1 MIAAADPSAYARLT
15 AELAAIR
22 AQAGG
27 EPAAALARL
36 ESLRALYPASGQLLQ
51 ESGRAQ
57 LALGEREAALATLR
71 RAVELNDAL
80 PESWD
85 LLRDLLQE
93 SGDLAAAQEA
103 ARCAAR
109 ARALPPGLFRA
120 SFLLNEGE
128 VMAADELTRGFLQQ
142 HGAHVDG
149 MRLLAQICL
158 KANVADDAELLL
170 ERVLALQPGNT
181 DARYEYASVLAYRR
195 HFQPAVNALTPL
207 LRAEPRNF
215 AYRKLQASI
224 CDGVG
229 DTTQALTIYRQLA
242 AESPHDPTLPVSIG
256 FVLKSTGETVEANR
270 LFEAALATPQTFA
283 EACLALSHLK
293 GFTFSEALLARM
305 RTTESA
311 AATQPEDRARLGFA
325 LGWILE
331 QRGAYAEAFQFYARG
346 NAARRGQLCS
356 GPDFSIR
363 TMQRQPQVCT
373 AQFFAARHGFG
384 CPRADPIFIVGMP
397 RAGSTLIEQI
407 LASHSQIDGTRE
419 LSDLPRLVHQFRSRK
434 PGEPP
439 PYPGVLAELTAQ
451 ECRQLGEDYLEDTRV
466 HRRGAPFF
474 LDKMPNN
481 FRDIGFI
488 HLILPNARIIDARRE
503 PLACCFGNFKQL
515 FAPGMD
521 FMYSLEEIGRYYCQY
536 VALMEHW
543 QAVLPQKILRVNHED
558 VVNDLEGSV
567 RRMLQFLGLP
577 FEQGCLEFHRTR
589 RVVRTMSAGQVR
601 QPINRE
607 GLDQWRH
614 FEPWLGP
621 LKSVLAPVLGSAARD

>member
-1 MIAAADPSAYARLT
+1 MIAAVDPPAYARLT
-15 AELAAIR
+15 SELAAIR
-22 AQAGG
+22 AQARG

-36 ESLRALYPASGQLLQ
+36 EALQPLYPASGQLLQ
-51 ESGRAQ
+51 ERGQVQ
-57 LALGEREAALATLR
+57 LVLGERAAALTTLR

-80 PESWD
+80 PETWD
-85 LLRDLLQE
+85 VLRSLLQE
-93 SGDLAAAQEA
+93 AGDAAAAQEA
-103 ARCAAR
+103 TRCAAR
-109 ARALPPGLFRA
+109 ARALPPDLFRA

-128 VMAADELTRGFLQQ
+128 VMAADELTRRYLQQ

-158 KANVADDAELLL
+158 KASVADDAELLL
-170 ERVLALQPGNT
+170 EQVLALQPDNT

-195 HFQPAVNALTPL
+195 HFQPAVNALMPL
-207 LRAEPRNF
+207 LQADPRNR

-229 DTTQALTIYRQLA
+229 DTAQALAIYRQLA
-242 AESPHDPTLPVSIG
+242 VESPQDPTLPVSIG
-256 FVLKSTGETVEANR
+256 FVLKSTGETAEAIR
-270 LFEAALATPQTFA
+270 MFEAALAPEQTFA

-293 GFTFSEALLARM
+293 GFTFNETLLARM
-305 RTTESA
+305 RA
-311 AATQPEDRARLGFA
+311 AAGAATTQPEDRARLCFA
-325 LGWILE
+325 LGWVLE
-331 QRGAYAEAFQFYARG
+331 QRGSYAEAFAFYAGG
-346 NAARRGQLCS
+346 NAARRGQLHS

-373 AQFFAARHGFG
+373 PQFFAARRGFG
-384 CPRADPIFIVGMP
+384 CPRPDPIFIVGMP

-407 LASHSQIDGTRE
+407 LASHSQVDGTRE

-439 PYPGVLAELTAQ
+439 PYPAVLAELTAQ
-451 ECRQLGEDYLEDTRV
+451 QCRQLGEAYLEDTLV

-481 FRDIGFI
+481 VRDIGFI

-503 PLACCFGNFKQL
+503 PMACCFGNFKQL

-521 FMYSLEEIGRYYCQY
+521 FMYSLEEVGRYYCEY

-543 QAVLPQKILRVNHED
+543 QQVLPQKILRVNHED

-567 RRMLQFLGLP
+567 RRMLEFLDLP
-577 FEQGCLEFHRTR
+577 FEPACLEFHRTR

-621 LKSVLAPVLGSAARD
+621 LRSALAPVLGSAEGA

>member
-1 MIAAADPSAYARLT
+1 MIAAADPPAYARLT
-15 AELAAIR
+15 AELAAIS
-22 AQAGG
+22 AQASGD
-27 EPAAALARL
+27 PAAALAHL
-36 ESLRALYPASGQLLQ
+36 DALRALYPASGQLLQ
-51 ESGRAQ
+51 ESGRVQ
-57 LALGEREAALATLR
+57 LALGERAAALGTLR

-85 LLRDLLQE
+85 VLQDLLQE
-93 SGDLAAAQEA
+93 AGDLTAAQEA

-109 ARALPPGLFRA
+109 ARSLPPELFRA

-128 VMAADELTRGFLQQ
+128 VMAADELTRRFLQQ

-170 ERVLALQPGNT
+170 ERVLALQPDNT

-195 HFQPAVNALTPL
+195 HFQPAVDALTPL

-229 DTTQALTIYRQLA
+229 DTSQALTIYRQLA
-242 AESPHDPTLPVSIG
+242 AEAPQDPTLPVSIG
-256 FVLKSTGETVEANR
+256 FVLKSTGETTEAIR

-283 EACLALSHLK
+283 EACLALSHLQ
-293 GFTFSEALLARM
+293 GFTFSEALVARM
-305 RTTESA
+305 RATESA
-311 AATQPEDRARLGFA
+311 ATTQPEDRARLGFA

-346 NAARRGQLCS
+346 NEARRGQLRS

-373 AQFFAARHGFG
+373 PQFFAARRGFG

-439 PYPGVLAELTAQ
+439 PYPAVLAELTAQ
-451 ECRQLGEDYLEDTRV
+451 QCRQLGEAYLEDTRV

-521 FMYSLEEIGRYYCQY
+521 FMYSQEEIGRYYCQY

-543 QAVLPQKILRVNHED
+543 QAVLPQKILRVSHED

-577 FEQGCLEFHRTR
+577 FEPACLEFHRTR

-607 GLDQWRH
+607 GLDQWRR

-621 LKSVLAPVLGSAARD
+621 LKSALAPVLGSAARD